1 MNTDNDTPC
10 SAEDR
15 AAIAHAAVARMR
27 FIRWISRYLA
37 SPQWH
42 AMSSDGQDMI
52 RAEARLVLEQMVEG
66 CS

>member
-15 AAIAHAAVARMR
+15 AAIALAARKR
-27 FIRWISRYLA
+27 RDFIAWISRSLA

-42 AMSSDGQDMI
+42 NMSSDGQDMI
-52 RAEARLVLEQMVEG
+52 RAEARMVLEQMVEG